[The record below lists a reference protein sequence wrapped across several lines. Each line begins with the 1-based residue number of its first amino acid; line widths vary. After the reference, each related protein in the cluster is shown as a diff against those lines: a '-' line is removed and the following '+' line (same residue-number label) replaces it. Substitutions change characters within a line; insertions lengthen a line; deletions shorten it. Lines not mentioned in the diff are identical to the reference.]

1 MIFLLLLPVTTDY
14 FLTQKNIP
22 TAGQFWRYINMT
34 IIVTDKELTG
44 SYEDEAKKMRD
55 HGIII
60 HTVGWGEV
68 SSVSNYQGAFM
79 LRNYT

>member
-1 MIFLLLLPVTTDY
+1 
-14 FLTQKNIP
+14 
-22 TAGQFWRYINMT
+22 MT
-34 IIVTDKELTG
+34 IVVTDKELTG

-68 SSVSNYQGAFM
+68 SSTIENSSNKYLE
-79 LRNYT
+79 LRWIFFITVNLIA

>member
-1 MIFLLLLPVTTDY
+1 
-14 FLTQKNIP
+14 
-22 TAGQFWRYINMT
+22 MT
-34 IIVTDKELTG
+34 IVVTDKELTG

-68 SSVSNYQGAFM
+68 SIENSCNEYLE
-79 LRNYT
+79 LRWIFLEQ